1 MKYLGILTV
10 AVLMASCAT
19 VPSYE
24 TTGFEREAICK
35 IDNANGYWGDCLI
48 KSIKADP
55 NDQKATAYMKKN
67 YPKAYAGRKV
77 LEYLNDSISKQ
88 LANNEMTP
96 EVANA
101 IFSERLNLYRVNAE
115 KEAEAVD
122 TKKGCMALAFSSALN
137 PALAAQNASI
147 ASGRCG
153 GGLNAMAIDTDS
165 SAPKSKF
172 TYYLKTSYPS
182 GLNRICIYNNGVSD
196 LTETIDGIE
205 FCENSIRR

>member
-1 MKYLGILTV
+1 MRYLGIFTV
-10 AVLMASCAT
+10 AVLIASCAT

-24 TTGFEREAICK
+24 TSALEREAICK
-35 IDNANGYWGDCLI
+35 IDNPNSYWGDCHI
-48 KSIKADP
+48 QTTKADP
-55 NDQKATAYMKKN
+55 NDKKATAYIKKN
-67 YPKAYAGRKV
+67 YPQAYAEWKV
-77 LEYLNDSISKQ
+77 IEYLNDSLKKQ
-88 LANNEMTP
+88 LEDGEITP
-96 EVANA
+96 QVANA
-101 IFSERLNLYRVNAE
+101 IFSERLNAYRVNAE
-115 KEAEAVD
+115 KEADAVN